1 MRKYIKLIVCLL
13 VVLALWAMPFK
24 IIVVKGVSMHPFL
37 KNNEL
42 LLAVKTN
49 DFSVNDVVV
58 TKNDFRETIIKRI
71 KFVENDVYYY
81 LMYSHSDKVEVFD
94 QHIGVMAEKYY
105 EGNHNFLVM
114 KHIVPKGYVYL
125 LGDNTEHSDDSRR
138 FGAVKKSDIMYKVI
152 SK

>member
-24 IIVVKGVSMHPFL
+24 IIVVKGDSMHPYL

-49 DFSVNDVVV
+49 NFSVNDIVV
-58 TKNDFRETIIKRI
+58 TKNDFKETIIKRI
-71 KFVENDVYYY
+71 KFDNNDIYYY
-81 LMYSHSDKVEVFD
+81 LISFNSDKIEVFD
-94 QHIGVMAEKYY
+94 QHIGPMVEKYY
-105 EGNHNFLVM
+105 KGNHNFLVM
-114 KHIVPKGYVYL
+114 KHVVPKGYVYL
-125 LGDNTEHSDDSRR
+125 LGDNSENSDDSRR
-138 FGAVKKSDIMYKVI
+138 FGAVEKSDIMYKVI

>member
-13 VVLALWAMPFK
+13 VVLALWAMPYK
-24 IIVVKGVSMHPFL
+24 IIVVKGESMYPYL

-49 DFSVNDVVV
+49 NFSVNDIVIM
-58 TKNDFRETIIKRI
+58 KNDFDEIIIKRI
-71 KFVENDVYYY
+71 KFTGNDVYYY

-94 QHIGVMAEKYY
+94 QHIGVMVQKYY
-105 EGNHNFLVM
+105 EDNHNFLVM
-114 KHIVPKGYVYL
+114 KHVVPKEHVFL
-125 LGDNTEHSDDSRR
+125 LGDNSENSDDSRR
-138 FGAVKKSDIMYKVI
+138 FGTVKKSDIMYKVI

>member
-13 VVLALWAMPFK
+13 VVLALWAMPYK
-24 IIVVKGVSMHPFL
+24 IIVVKGESMYPYL

-42 LLAVKTN
+42 LLAVKSN
-49 DFSVNDVVV
+49 NFSVNDIVIM
-58 TKNDFRETIIKRI
+58 KNDYDEIIIKRI
-71 KFVENDVYYY
+71 KFTGNDVYYY

-94 QHIGVMAEKYY
+94 QHIGVMVKKYY

-114 KHIVPKGYVYL
+114 KNVVPKGHVFL
-125 LGDNTEHSDDSRR
+125 LGDNSENSDDSRR
-138 FGAVKKSDIMYKVI
+138 FGTVKKSDIMYKVI

>member
-13 VVLALWAMPFK
+13 VVLALWVMPFK
-24 IIVVKGVSMHPFL
+24 IIVVKGVSMHPYL

-42 LLAVKTN
+42 LLAVKTKE
-49 DFSVNDVVV
+49 FSVNDVVV
-58 TKNDFRETIIKRI
+58 TKNDYSETIIKRI
-71 KFVENDVYYY
+71 KFVENDIYYY
-81 LMYSHSDKVEVFD
+81 LLNAHSDNVEVFD
-94 QHIGVMAEKYY
+94 QHIGVMVEKYY
-105 EGNHNFLVM
+105 EGNHDFLVM

-125 LGDNTEHSDDSRR
+125 LGDNIKSSDDSRR